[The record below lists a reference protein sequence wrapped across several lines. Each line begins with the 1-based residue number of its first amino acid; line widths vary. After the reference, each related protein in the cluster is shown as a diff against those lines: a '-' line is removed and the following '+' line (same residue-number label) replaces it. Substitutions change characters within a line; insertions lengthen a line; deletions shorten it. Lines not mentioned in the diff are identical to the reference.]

1 MGLLLGALL
10 ALVPLLI
17 TPNLHL
23 FFDVTPKVAVLL
35 AGSSLAL
42 VLWIRDSRRGLISC
56 RTYSRFYLLLLAALV
71 WLVVATVLSTDR
83 FLSITGTNWRRSGL
97 PVHAALLVL
106 AFTTANWLAG
116 RQERVL
122 PLLRVVSLAG
132 LAASLYGILQYFG
145 WDPWLP
151 HVGYQ
156 AGEGEWTIV
165 RPPSTLGHAGAFATW
180 LLFPVFASIGL
191 AYTEKGTVWRAI
203 AVLSAAAGAM
213 GIVVSG
219 TRAALLAL
227 AAGGVLLAWWMRAR
241 VSRKLAAGA
250 LAAAVALAVFYYSP
264 AGAMLRSRV
273 HWIQEDVQGGARIW
287 LFRDSLGMAGHRLIL
302 GYGPETFSK
311 SFPRFE
317 SAELARAYPNFY
329 HESPHNLFLD
339 ALLQTGI
346 PGLAILLGLIAL
358 ALLGGMRASRSNPLF
373 KALCAS
379 LITCVISLQFTPAVP
394 AIAFYC
400 TFVAAILI
408 AGTAPAPKAAAR
420 FPSLWAAGVA
430 LFAVA
435 LAAFAVRIW
444 TADAMLR
451 QADTAIGRGDIRRAA
466 AEFSDATDWGANA
479 AVWYSRRMFQT
490 AQSASDPAVRL
501 AAWQAA
507 VAAAVSA
514 PDRAEDPQNAFYNLA
529 AFCAVQNDA
538 RCTEQYLRAAIAVAP
553 NWYKAHWMLARLLQT
568 TGRLKEAEAEAQL
581 AADRNAGKDP
591 EIAQTLGTIRAAL
604 KK

>member
-408 AGTAPAPKAAAR
+408 AGPRLRRKRLPGFHRYGQPAS
-420 FPSLWAAGVA
+420 PSLPSHWPRSPFASGLRMRCCGKLTRLSAGETSGG
-430 LFAVA
+430 
-435 LAAFAVRIW
+435 RRRSS
-444 TADAMLR
+444 AMLPTGAPTPR
-451 QADTAIGRGDIRRAA
+451 CGTPGGCSRRRRAQAIPPFAWPHGKPPWPLPSALRTGPRIRRTLSTTWRPSVP
-466 AEFSDATDWGANA
+466 FKT
-479 AVWYSRRMFQT
+479 M
-490 AQSASDPAVRL
+490 P
-501 AAWQAA
+501 
-507 VAAAVSA
+507 VAPSSTSA
-514 PDRAEDPQNAFYNLA
+514 PRSQ
-529 AFCAVQNDA
+529 
-538 RCTEQYLRAAIAVAP
+538 
-553 NWYKAHWMLARLLQT
+553 LLP
-568 TGRLKEAEAEAQL
+568 TGTRRTGCWRGCCK
-581 AADRNAGKDP
+581 RP
-591 EIAQTLGTIRAAL
+591 EG
-604 KK
+604 